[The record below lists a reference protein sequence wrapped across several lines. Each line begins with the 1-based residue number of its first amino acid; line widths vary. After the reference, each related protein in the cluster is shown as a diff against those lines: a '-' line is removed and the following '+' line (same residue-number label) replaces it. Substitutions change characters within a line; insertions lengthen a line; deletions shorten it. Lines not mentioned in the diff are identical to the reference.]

1 MYFLWQILF
10 KIILWIDSH
19 HQWFQAEWIMRTLGS
34 KFDVTEI
41 SKLKNVSSESID
53 NKIVMSNKICKNQC
67 IQ

>member
-1 MYFLWQILF
+1 
-10 KIILWIDSH
+10 
-19 HQWFQAEWIMRTLGS
+19 MRTLGS